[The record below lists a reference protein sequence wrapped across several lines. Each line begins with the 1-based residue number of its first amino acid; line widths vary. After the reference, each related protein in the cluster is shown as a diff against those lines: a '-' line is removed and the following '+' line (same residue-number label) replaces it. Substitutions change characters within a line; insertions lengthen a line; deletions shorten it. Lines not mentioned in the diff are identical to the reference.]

1 MLLNSHLGSTSIHIC
16 WSVRSIKGKGLSE
29 EASEKELGIRKKK
42 RTHFVSHILQF
53 HVREKKSQK
62 QKRTKNE
69 RKTIESKIIKLFFKS
84 APRTFAAS
92 KQIHSFL
99 NKSFKTSVKQYKN
112 LQSELQFIPSLL
124 AQNYS
129 IVYITKWIKELT
141 WWIL

>member
-16 WSVRSIKGKGLSE
+16 WSVHSIKGKGLSE

-42 RTHFVSHILQF
+42 GHILF
-53 HVREKKSQK
+53 PIYYSSMWGRKKAK
-62 QKRTKNE
+62 NKKRTKNE

-84 APRTFAAS
+84 APRTLAAS